1 MKRKKGKKE
10 EVRFECVTRDSC
22 FFRGRER
29 EKNRSRWKSL
39 IIMYNLCISARTIQ
53 IYIETRW
60 KKERKKERGKEKRSV
75 LDRGKFS
82 SLIFCLKRE
91 KTTHDPRLWMPKIHG
106 NKCNIVT
113 WNKRED
119 YMCVWEKIRFT
130 FRFLRSF
137 CSLCFFLSHWR
148 LQRER
153 KACVIYFFSCIIS
166 FYFL

>member
-1 MKRKKGKKE
+1 MRHSGQL
-10 EVRFECVTRDSC
+10 FLSWQ
-22 FFRGRER
+22 GER
-29 EKNRSRWKSL
+29 EKSFQMEISDNNVQL
-39 IIMYNLCISARTIQ
+39 MYISQDNTNLHRDAM
-53 IYIETRW
+53 
-60 KKERKKERGKEKRSV
+60 KERKKERGKEKRSV